1 MLANLLRMRIIKKEV
16 GIVKRELRKVVKS
29 WKLEREKGGS
39 ATYLARLD
47 INNPQRRTICTLEM
61 EDKLLLQEK
70 KEKQSNHRVED

>member
-1 MLANLLRMRIIKKEV
+1 MLANLLRMRITKKEV

-29 WKLEREKGGS
+29 WKLEREIGGS
-39 ATYLARLD
+39 VTYLARLD
-47 INNPQRRTICTLEM
+47 INNPQRSIICTLGM